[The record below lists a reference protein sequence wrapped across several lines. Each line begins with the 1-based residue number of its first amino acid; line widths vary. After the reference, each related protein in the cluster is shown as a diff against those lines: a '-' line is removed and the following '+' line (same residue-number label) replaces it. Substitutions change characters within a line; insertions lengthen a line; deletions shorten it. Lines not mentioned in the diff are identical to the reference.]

1 MAVDAFIKFI
11 NGDGTTIDGESNDS
25 KHKNEIEILSYSF
38 GIENRTNVG
47 GGGTGGG
54 SGKASFHE
62 FHFVSHLQKSSPVL
76 FLKCAT
82 GEHIKQGIISV
93 RKSGGGRDDYLKITL
108 SDVLVSSLD
117 QSVAADDR
125 DDFPS
130 EEMSLNFQKIRWE
143 YTVQNNK
150 GAVGDTIVAEWP
162 PTAGVP

>member
-11 NGDGTTIDGESNDS
+11 NGNGTTIDGESSDA

-38 GIENRTNVG
+38 GIENSSGHATG
-47 GGGTGGG
+47 GGGGA
-54 SGKASFHE
+54 GKATFHD

-93 RKSGGGRDDYLKITL
+93 RKSGGGQPDYLKITL
-108 SDVLVSSLD
+108 SDVIVSSFD
-117 QSVAADDR
+117 QSVAADDH
-125 DDFPS
+125 DDFPM
-130 EEMSLNFQKIRWE
+130 EEISLVFQGVRIE
-143 YTVQNNK
+143 YTSQNQK